1 MRLKYAPANIVEA
14 ARSALRR
21 NDLSTAKRLIQS
33 FRGENGTTPEAL
45 EALSW
50 FPRGLCLSIDPVQ
63 QRVQVDDRPIAS
75 PALEYVL
82 LKCLAQLQVI
92 SSPTINL
99 CGRCEEN
106 SITRTPSTWLHVS
119 VSNLRRKIEHDSL
132 RPEIIVTEPG
142 IGYRMNRDRES
153 IPIHGSGSRIVF

>member
-50 FPRGLCLSIDPVQ
+50 FPRGLFTAP
-63 QRVQVDDRPIAS
+63 AS
-75 PALEYVL
+75 RGVGVCSRGARLAVRH
-82 LKCLAQLQVI
+82 LKR
-92 SSPTINL
+92 S
-99 CGRCEEN
+99 
-106 SITRTPSTWLHVS
+106 
-119 VSNLRRKIEHDSL
+119 
-132 RPEIIVTEPG
+132 EPG
-142 IGYRMNRDRES
+142 IRSPHLCGGAGGS
-153 IPIHGSGSRIVF
+153 IQSWHKEWPE